1 MNELEN
7 KLEQA
12 FKEYVYKYDMNDEN
26 ISRKYFHSLRVKDF
40 AKEIA
45 MYEKLPPEE
54 VKLSIIIGILHD
66 YARFE
71 QWKKYK
77 TYNDVNSIDHGDLA
91 ITLLF
96 DNKEIYNF
104 YDEEADFYK
113 IKLAIKYHNK
123 IKVPAT
129 VKNDELML
137 CNIIRDADKLDIF
150 NLKIQ
155 QKSLFAEDDKEI
167 SSNIKEKFFDN
178 NMINYKDLKSKN
190 DKIILT
196 LAMFYDINSDF
207 SYKYIVK
214 NQIIEKLFDKI
225 EDKEKYKKYFE
236 HITEFVENRLEN
248 IQ

>member
-1 MNELEN
+1 MSIKVEKIN
-7 KLEQA
+7 K
-12 FKEYVYKYDMNDEN
+12 
-26 ISRKYFHSLRVKDF
+26 
-40 AKEIA
+40 
-45 MYEKLPPEE
+45 
-54 VKLSIIIGILHD
+54 II
-66 YARFE
+66 
-71 QWKKYK
+71 
-77 TYNDVNSIDHGDLA
+77 
-91 ITLLF
+91 

-104 YDEEADFYK
+104 YAEEADFYK

-236 HITEFVENRLEN
+236 HITKFVENRLEN
-248 IQ
+248 IK